1 MVYPRPMPPAG
12 AADASRCIKT
22 QQTPRAWNES
32 AHGRRH
38 TRWMPAWEGLVSAAR
53 DGDRHAFAALVEM
66 EATTAYRL
74 AYAILGSHSDAEDAA
89 QDAFIRAWRDLPTL
103 RDPARWPAWFRRL
116 AVRAALD
123 RARRLRRHP
132 EITLDTTGETGF
144 DPLAPDEIGP
154 LASRHELLTAM
165 TELSADDR
173 AIIALRYAAD
183 LEVPAAAAA
192 LGIPLGTAKSRLHRA
207 LARLRQR
214 LDAGR

>member
-1 MVYPRPMPPAG
+1 
-12 AADASRCIKT
+12 
-22 QQTPRAWNES
+22 
-32 AHGRRH
+32 
-38 TRWMPAWEGLVSAAR
+38 MPAWQGLVSAAR
-53 DGDRHAFAALVEM
+53 DGDRYAFSALVEM

-74 AYAILGSHSDAEDAA
+74 AYAILGSHAEAEDAA

-123 RARRLRRHP
+123 RARRVRRHP
-132 EITLDTTGETGF
+132 EVALDSIDGGGF
-144 DPLAPDEIGP
+144 DPPATDEIRSLVSRDELMSA
-154 LASRHELLTAM
+154 LA
-165 TELSADDR
+165 ELSADDR
-173 AIIALRYAAD
+173 AIIALRFAAD
-183 LEVPAAAAA
+183 LEVPDAAAA